1 MSTTSITAPLRVA
14 GRPRSVQRTVHATA
28 RLLRGASVVAL
39 SVYVLHS
46 LVGLGGR
53 PLGPL
58 FEDVV
63 YNALLGVG
71 ALLCLLR
78 AVTAERERAAWA
90 AMGIGLAS
98 WTAGEILNTVDPGLL
113 AGSFPA
119 TTDLLWLGFF
129 PATFVALGLLVRARV
144 RHAHASLWLDGLVGS
159 LAVAAL
165 ACQFLLGPLVKGTG
179 SSTSSA
185 VADLIY
191 PLGDLLLVAFV
202 MAVLALTG
210 WRPGRALAFV
220 AAGVLLGA
228 TADLLSLVWNAT
240 GHSGSSAFDS
250 LWPASAV
257 VLGWAAWQ
265 PPRPTPTMTVQ
276 GRRLLIF
283 PMCFAL
289 GALVLLVE
297 QSMHP
302 LVTTAY
308 VCAVLTMIGVVARL
322 GLTFSENL
330 SLVSRSRHEALTD
343 ALTCLGNRRRLLLD
357 LDSVLQSA
365 DPRAPWALLLFDL
378 NGFKRYNDAFG
389 HPLGDALLARLG
401 GRLGETV
408 SAGGSAYRL
417 GGDEFC
423 VLAPV
428 GGIELEQ
435 LQAATSGA
443 LAERGKGFDISTSR
457 GSVVLPLEATES
469 TEALQRADERLYED
483 KRAHRRPGAPDELRD
498 VLMQVMREIEPD
510 LYRHLNEVAVLC
522 RAVGR
527 HLCLSGEDLDV
538 VIRAAELHDLGKVAV
553 PESILHK
560 ESGLDP
566 AERAIVERHSEAG
579 ARILAAA
586 APMRPVAEVVR
597 SVHERFD
604 GAGYPERRGGQDI
617 PMGARIIAVCDA
629 FHAITT
635 DRPYRRGGA
644 VPEAMRELRRNAGTQ
659 FDPTVV
665 DAFCAVLAESQHANQ
680 PVASELGS

>member
-1 MSTTSITAPLRVA
+1 MASTTLTAPLSVA
-14 GRPRSVQRTVHATA
+14 SHPQAAQRAVHTAA
-28 RLLRGASVVAL
+28 RLLRGASLVAL

-46 LVGLGGR
+46 LLGLGGR
-53 PLGPL
+53 PLAPL
-58 FEDVV
+58 FEDAV

-78 AVTAERERAAWA
+78 AATLSRERAAWTV
-90 AMGIGLAS
+90 MGIGLAS
-98 WTAGEILNTVDPGLL
+98 WTAGEILNTLDPALL
-113 AGSFPA
+113 SGAFPS
-119 TTDLLWLGFF
+119 TTDLLWLGFY

-144 RHAHASLWLDGLVGS
+144 RHAHASLWLDGVVGS
-159 LAVAAL
+159 LAVAGL
-165 ACQFLLGPLVKGTG
+165 TCQFLLGPLVAGTG
-179 SSTSSA
+179 GSTSSV

-202 MAVLALTG
+202 IAVLALTG
-210 WRPGRALAFV
+210 WRPGRAMALV

-228 TADLLSLVWNAT
+228 SADLLSLVWTAT

-283 PMCFAL
+283 PMAFAL
-289 GALVLLVE
+289 GALVLLIE
-297 QSMHP
+297 QALHP
-302 LVTTAY
+302 VAATAY
-308 VCAVLTMIGVVARL
+308 ICAVLTMVVVVGRL

-357 LDSVLQSA
+357 MDGVLQSA

-408 SAGGSAYRL
+408 SSGGSAYRL

-428 GGIELEQ
+428 GGVDLER
-435 LQAATSGA
+435 LQAATTEA
-443 LAERGKGFDISTSR
+443 LAERGKGFDISTSS
-457 GSVVLPLEATES
+457 GTVLLPLEAAEA

-483 KRAHRRPGAPDELRD
+483 KRARRRPGAPDEVRD
-498 VLMQVMREIEPD
+498 VLMQVMRELEPGLD
-510 LYRHLNEVAVLC
+510 EHLNEVAILC

-527 HLCLSGEDLDV
+527 QLRMSGEDLDV

-560 ESGLDP
+560 QSGLDP
-566 AERAIVERHSEAG
+566 AERAIVQRHSEAG

-586 APMRPVAEVVR
+586 APMRPVAHVVR

-604 GAGYPERRGGQDI
+604 GAGYPDRCGGQDI

-644 VPEAMRELRRNAGTQ
+644 VPEAMRELRRHSGTQ

-665 DAFCAVLAESQHANQ
+665 DAFCAVLDESQRDGQ
-680 PVASELGS
+680 PVAHEVSS

>member
-1 MSTTSITAPLRVA
+1 MATTSITAPLRVA
-14 GRPRSVQRTVHATA
+14 GHPRSAQRTVHTAA
-28 RLLRGASVVAL
+28 RLLRGASVAAL
-39 SVYVLHS
+39 SVYLLHS

-63 YNALLGVG
+63 YNALLGIG

-78 AVTAERERAAWA
+78 AVTGERERGAWA

-98 WTAGEILNTVDPGLL
+98 WTAGEILNTVNPGLL
-113 AGSFPA
+113 SGGFPA

-129 PATFVALGLLVRARV
+129 PATFIALGLLVRARV
-144 RHAHASLWLDGLVGS
+144 RHTHASLWLDGVVGS
-159 LAVAAL
+159 LAVAGL
-165 ACQFLLGPLVKGTG
+165 ACQFVLGPLVKGTG

-220 AAGVLLGA
+220 AVGVLLGA
-228 TADLLSLVWNAT
+228 GADLLSLVWTAT
-240 GHSGSSAFDS
+240 GHSGPSAFDS

-265 PPRPTPTMTVQ
+265 PPRPAPTMTVQ

-302 LVTTAY
+302 LVATAY
-308 VCAVLTMIGVVARL
+308 VCAVLTMVGVVARL

-408 SAGGSAYRL
+408 DSGGSAYRL

-457 GSVVLPLEATES
+457 GSVLLPLEATES

-483 KRAHRRPGAPDELRD
+483 KRARRRPGAPDELRD
-498 VLMQVMREIEPD
+498 VLMQVMREVEPD
-510 LYRHLNEVAVLC
+510 LYQHLNEVAVLC

-527 HLCLSGEDLDV
+527 RLQMSGEDLDV

-659 FDPTVV
+659 FDPSVV
-665 DAFCAVLAESQHANQ
+665 DAFCAVLEESQQANH
-680 PVASELGS
+680 PVAAELGS